1 MIKKIWNR
9 LSVTAQLSVA
19 LVCFIAGIIL
29 AIEANIY
36 LYQKPLT
43 EKRFERLMEIN
54 GIQQEDFISCELKK
68 PFPNPPW
75 IFYVVY
81 KSQPDMEYKYGYDW
95 ALIVTDDN
103 CWPKT
108 TTIRNVNYSDTD
120 GFSRAEAIAAF
131 ESGQNLI
138 FPHSDIGA
146 RQ

>member
-1 MIKKIWNR
+1 MIKKIWSR
-9 LSVTAQLSVA
+9 LSVTAQLSVV

-75 IFYVVY
+75 IFYAVY
-81 KSQPDMEYKYGYDW
+81 KSQPDMLYQYEYDW
-95 ALIVTDDN
+95 AIIVTDDN
-103 CWPKT
+103 CWPRIT
-108 TTIRNVNYSDTD
+108 SIRKINYSDTD
-120 GFSRAEAIAAF
+120 GFTRAEAIAAF
-131 ESGQNLI
+131 ENGENLI
-138 FPHSDIGA
+138 FPGSDTSA